1 MLPLT
6 VATINLRNRAD
17 RWLQRRRLLVAELI
31 ETAPDLIS
39 LQEISLSIGQ
49 GSWLAKQVNVR
60 MTGKSSGPYRI
71 VQARRTE
78 AAHWGEAVGVMTKLP
93 VLYHDSLALSYGRVA
108 LRVNVELPAE
118 RTDGRFGSLD
128 FVAVH
133 LHHEDRG
140 DDVRLEQ
147 VMQLTGWLNDRRRV
161 PLQVIAGDFNE
172 LPGGPAIRFLKQSY
186 RSAYAEVVGREPLAT
201 FPTCLPQPLLDWS
214 GCLDYV
220 FVSPAVYTIA
230 AASLFGTKPAADDD
244 TLYPS
249 DHVGVLVRLEV

>member
-1 MLPLT
+1 MYPIT

-17 RWLQRRRLLVAELI
+17 RWLARRRLLVSELL
-31 ETAPDLIS
+31 ETTPDLIS

-49 GSWLAKQVNVR
+49 GNWLAKQVNVR
-60 MTGKSSGPYRI
+60 LSGKSSGPYRVI
-71 VQARRTE
+71 QARRPE
-78 AAHWGEAVGVMTKLP
+78 LAHWGEAVGVMTCLP
-93 VLYHDSLALSYGRVA
+93 VLYHDSLPLSYGRVA

-118 RTDGRFGSLD
+118 RTNGRFQSLD

-133 LHHEDRG
+133 LHHEHHG

-172 LPGGPAIRFLKQSY
+172 VPGGAAIRFIKQSY
-186 RSAYAEVVGREPLAT
+186 RSAYAEVIGREPLAT

-230 AASLFGTKPAADDD
+230 AASLFCTRPDAADD